1 MSAALGSAPKTAM
14 VMAAGLGTRM
24 RPLTDTLPKALV
36 PVAGKPLIA
45 YVIDPLVAAGVERVV
60 VNVHAHADL
69 LEAYLKGRRDAEFLV
84 SDERARL
91 LETGGGVKHA
101 QALLGEAPIFRCNS
115 DYVWQKHGAPALDA
129 LVAAW
134 DPARMDA
141 LVTVIPKARTLGFE
155 GSPGDFYQDDAGR
168 LTHRGERPEAP
179 LHAIGIE
186 ILDPRPAY
194 ADPRDAFSL
203 RDIWFRSADKGRLFG
218 LQQDGLWMQVGDP
231 GARDAVEAR
240 LAKEADLS

>member
-1 MSAALGSAPKTAM
+1 VSSAPKTAM

-24 RPLTDTLPKALV
+24 RPLTDTMPKALV

-45 YVIDPLVAAGVERVV
+45 YVIDPLVEAGVERVV
-60 VNVHAHADL
+60 VNVHAHADQ
-69 LEAYLKGRRDAEFLV
+69 LEAYLAGRRDAEFLV
-84 SDERARL
+84 SDERQAL

-115 DYVWQKHGAPALDA
+115 DYVWKKPGAPALQA
-129 LVAAW
+129 LVDTW

-141 LVTVIPKARTLGFE
+141 LVTVIPKDRTLGFE

-168 LTHRGERPEAP
+168 LTHRGERPNAP

-186 ILDPRPAY
+186 ILDPRPVY
-194 ADPRDAFSL
+194 ADPRGAFSL
-203 RDIWFRSADKGRLFG
+203 RDIWFRASDQGRLFG

-231 GARDAVEAR
+231 GALAAVEAR
-240 LAKEADLS
+240 LLNGADSGLS

>member
-1 MSAALGSAPKTAM
+1 MSAAKTAPKTAM

-24 RPLTDTLPKALV
+24 RPLTLTMPKALV

-45 YVIDPLVAAGVERVV
+45 HVIAPLIAAGVERVV
-60 VNVHAHADL
+60 VNVHAHADQ
-69 LEAYLKGRRDAEFLV
+69 LEAYLTSRRDAEFLV
-84 SDERARL
+84 SDEREAL

-101 QALLGEAPIFRCNS
+101 RALLGEAPIFRCNS
-115 DYVWQKHGAPALDA
+115 DYVWRKPGGPALDA
-129 LVAAW
+129 LIATW

-155 GSPGDFYQDDAGR
+155 GSPGDFYQDEAGR

-186 ILDPRPAY
+186 ILDPRPVY
-194 ADPRDAFSL
+194 ADPRAAFSL
-203 RDIWFRSADKGRLFG
+203 RDVWFRSSDKGRLFG

-231 GARDAVEAR
+231 GALAAVEAQ
-240 LAKEADLS
+240 LAREVDLS

>member
-1 MSAALGSAPKTAM
+1 MSAPKTAM

-24 RPLTDTLPKALV
+24 QPLTLTMPKALV

-60 VNVHAHADL
+60 VNVHAHADQ
-69 LEAYLKGRRDAEFLV
+69 LEAYLKGRKDAEFLV
-84 SDERARL
+84 SDEREAL
-91 LETGGGVKHA
+91 LETGGGVKRA

-115 DYVWQKHGAPALDA
+115 DYVWKKPGAPALDA
-129 LVAAW
+129 LIAAW

-141 LVTVIPKARTLGFE
+141 LVTVIPKERTVGFE
-155 GSPGDFYQDDAGR
+155 GSLGDFYQDEAGR
-168 LTHRGERPEAP
+168 LTHRGERPQAP

-186 ILDPRPAY
+186 ILDPRLVY
-194 ADPRDAFSL
+194 ADPRAAFSL
-203 RDIWFRSADKGRLFG
+203 RDVWFRSSDRGRLFG

-231 GARDAVEAR
+231 QALRAVEAR
-240 LAKEADLS
+240 LQ